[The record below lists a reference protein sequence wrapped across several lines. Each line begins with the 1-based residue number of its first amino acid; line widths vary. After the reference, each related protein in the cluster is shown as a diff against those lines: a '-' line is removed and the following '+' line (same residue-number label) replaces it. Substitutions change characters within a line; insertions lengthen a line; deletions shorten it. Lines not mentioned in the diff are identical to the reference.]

1 MQLANQM
8 RLRLAKK
15 GCESVGSW
23 RHSRLQE
30 VGGVKMAQDRTC
42 LMAEREVSNKG

>member
-15 GCESVGSW
+15 GCESV
-23 RHSRLQE
+23 RRKLE
-30 VGGVKMAQDRTC
+30 TFPAPGGGRSEDGTGQD
-42 LMAEREVSNKG
+42 LSDGREGGE